1 MKNNQKGDDMN
12 YFAGKEIL
20 ITGGTGSLG
29 NALVKEVIGQEIN
42 LRGIRIF
49 SRDELKQ
56 SEMRQRYTHS
66 SIPIAY
72 ILGDVRDRDRFNEAL
87 KGVDIVIH
95 TAALK
100 QVPLA
105 EENPLEYIQTNV
117 YGTENVMRAC
127 ISCKVERA
135 IFISTDK
142 AASPIN
148 LYGASKM
155 CAEKIWL
162 RADVYTGGRDTI
174 FSAVRYGNIIG
185 SRGSI
190 YSLIKDVPD
199 GQRISVTD
207 PAMTRFWTTLKFV
220 AEFIL
225 NTVGSAK
232 SGTLHIPMMTS
243 CTLETFLSAA
253 GIDRKLW
260 DIVGIRPG
268 EKIHECLV
276 NQEECLRVIHCGNKY
291 IIQPQKRK
299 TDGYRKPLTS
309 DNNSRLTNDAGI
321 IRELMED
328 V

>member
-1 MKNNQKGDDMN
+1 
-12 YFAGKEIL
+12 
-20 ITGGTGSLG
+20 
-29 NALVKEVIGQEIN
+29 
-42 LRGIRIF
+42 
-49 SRDELKQ
+49 
-56 SEMRQRYTHS
+56 
-66 SIPIAY
+66 
-72 ILGDVRDRDRFNEAL
+72 VRDRDRLNEAL

-162 RADVYTGGRDTI
+162 RAEVYTGGRDTI
-174 FSAVRYGNIIG
+174 FSAVRYGNVIG

-199 GQRISVTD
+199 GQRITVTD
-207 PAMTRFWTTLKFV
+207 PAMTRFWITLKTV
-220 AEFIL
+220 AEFVL
-225 NTVGSAK
+225 DTVGGAK
-232 SGTLHIPMMTS
+232 SGTLHIPMMKS
-243 CTLETFLSAA
+243 CTLGTFLTAA
-253 GIDRKLW
+253 GIDHQSW
-260 DIVGIRPG
+260 NIVGARPG
-268 EKIHECLV
+268 EKVHECLV
-276 NQEECLRVIHCGNKY
+276 NEEECYRVVHGGNKY
-291 IIQPQKRK
+291 IIKPERRES
-299 TDGYRKPLTS
+299 DGYREPLTS
-309 DNNSRLTNDAGI
+309 DNNSRLTDDVGV

-328 V
+328 K

>member
-1 MKNNQKGDDMN
+1 MSQNNRSFTQK
-12 YFAGKEIL
+12 ELL
-20 ITGGTGSLG
+20 ITGATGSLG
-29 NALVKEVIGQEIN
+29 NAIIKHIIAKGIKF
-42 LRGIRIF
+42 RGIRVY

-56 SEMRQRYTHS
+56 SEMRQRYTHN

-72 ILGDVRDRDRFNEAL
+72 ILGDVRDRNRLNEAL

-117 YGTENVMRAC
+117 YGTENVMHAC
-127 ISCKVERA
+127 IERKVERA

-174 FSAVRYGNIIG
+174 FSAVRYGNVIG

-207 PAMTRFWTTLKFV
+207 PAMTRFWITLKSV
-220 AEFIL
+220 AEFVL
-225 NTVGSAK
+225 DTVGSAK
-232 SGTLHIPMMTS
+232 SGMLHVPMMVS
-243 CTLETFLSAA
+243 CTLETFLTAA
-253 GIDRKLW
+253 GIDRRLW
-260 DIVGIRPG
+260 DIVGARPG
-268 EKIHECLV
+268 EKVHECLV
-276 NQEECLRVIHCGNKY
+276 NEEECYRVVHCSVKY
-291 IIQPQKRK
+291 IIKPQRRE
-299 TDGYRKPLTS
+299 TDEYRKPLTS
-309 DNNSRLTNDAGI
+309 DNNSRLTEDI
-321 IRELMED
+321 EVIRKLMED
-328 V
+328 A